1 MCSRPFTICPRIWSN
16 LRTQIQMIRLSPT
29 KSVLSLSEP
38 AVVETK
44 QSVNLLCYSP
54 WTLNELYIYNNSC
67 KCSTKHATTAH
78 PFKIKEAYF
87 PTFMQTE
94 LKTKERCY
102 EHFEAYIYIVS
113 QWSSFWILLENMK
126 LVCFKRDNKQRWK
139 VLWAAVNC
147 SLTGSY
153 WRHWLRLLD
162 MHFPK
167 KLLMKGPCCIHTY
180 IYI

>member
-1 MCSRPFTICPRIWSN
+1 
-16 LRTQIQMIRLSPT
+16 MIRVSPT

-54 WTLNELYIYNNSC
+54 WTLNELYICNNSC

-78 PFKIKEAYF
+78 PVKIKEAYF

-102 EHFEAYIYIVS
+102 EHFEAYIYILYLNDPPFGYFWRTWNLFVS
-113 QWSSFWILLENMK
+113 REIKSSVGRFFGQRSIALWLAAIGDIDSDSWICIFQKNYL
-126 LVCFKRDNKQRWK
+126 WK
-139 VLWAAVNC
+139 DLAV
-147 SLTGSY
+147 
-153 WRHWLRLLD
+153 
-162 MHFPK
+162 
-167 KLLMKGPCCIHTY
+167 Y
-180 IYI
+180 IYIYI